1 MRFIAMGFR
10 TDHTTPIT
18 AQCAPKVSAAVM
30 LLVRSHSSLVQVIV
44 TEDFSCLRQVLI
56 SQDRA
61 TLPRV
66 SIDGNLVVSTAGEA

>member
-1 MRFIAMGFR
+1 
-10 TDHTTPIT
+10 
-18 AQCAPKVSAAVM
+18 M